1 MTRVIASDGR
11 FRVADS
17 LFSVVAV
24 DDHFAK
30 ALGDTWVKLQE
41 KDQSGGGDQVL
52 PLVT

>member
-1 MTRVIASDGR
+1 MVSP
-11 FRVADS
+11 VS
-17 LFSVVAV
+17 V

-41 KDQSGGGDQVL
+41 KDQSGGDQVL